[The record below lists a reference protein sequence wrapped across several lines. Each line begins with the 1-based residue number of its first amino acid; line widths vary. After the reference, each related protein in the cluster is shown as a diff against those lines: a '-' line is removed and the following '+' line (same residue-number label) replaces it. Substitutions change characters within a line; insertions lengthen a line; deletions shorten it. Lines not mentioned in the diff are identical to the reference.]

1 MTTSGTVERPRI
13 LFCNC
18 AHYTIIP
25 QASKERI
32 LTALSQGG
40 LEIEA
45 VSDLCGLAANRDP
58 RLQTWAAASSLAVV
72 ACFPRAVRWLFH
84 AAGVSLSNGQVR
96 FFNMRT
102 QSPEEILRALMKD
115 DGLLM
120 PRIEVRG
127 DNIEKESELSS
138 VNHQSSI
145 INSQSSWVPWFPVI
159 DYDRCRNCKQC
170 LNFCLFGVYQL
181 SEEGKVEVRNPAG
194 CKTNCPAC
202 ARMCPQKAIIFPKY
216 AEAPINGDESSMGV
230 PPMDSDHGQDA
241 RATGD
246 IYDRIR
252 RRGAGQKRFSREA
265 PEPSGG
271 RLCPT
276 LEGLRRELGIPDDVL
291 TSLSAAQLQRIVT
304 EKAPEQPPS
313 DSRPSGDGKDKD
325 RNG

>member
-25 QASKERI
+25 QALKERI

-58 RLQTWAAASSLAVV
+58 RLQTWAVASSRAVV
-72 ACFPRAVRWLFH
+72 ACFPRAIRWLFH
-84 AAGVSLSNGQVR
+84 AAGVPLSEGQVQ

-102 QSPEEILRALMKD
+102 QSPEEIL
-115 DGLLM
+115 
-120 PRIEVRG
+120 
-127 DNIEKESELSS
+127 
-138 VNHQSSI
+138 SSI
-145 INSQSSWVPWFPVI
+145 ADCGLRTADSGGGANLQSEIRNPKSDWVPWFPVI

-291 TSLSAAQLQRIVT
+291 TSLSAAELQRIVT
-304 EKAPEQPPS
+304 EKAPKQPPS
-313 DSRPSGDGKDKD
+313 DSGPSGDGKDKD